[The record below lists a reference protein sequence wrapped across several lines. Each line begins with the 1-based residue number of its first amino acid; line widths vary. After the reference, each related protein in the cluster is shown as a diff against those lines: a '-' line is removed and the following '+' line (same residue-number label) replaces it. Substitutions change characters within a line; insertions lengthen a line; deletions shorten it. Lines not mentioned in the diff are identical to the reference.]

1 MITIFI
7 KRDLN
12 VSSDKLWN
20 LLSDFGHSL
29 SPNINI
35 KLETQGKPESN
46 GIGSIRIVTIGKRQ
60 FRERLENK
68 NPRCNL
74 SYSLLSGAPV
84 NNYMG
89 NIDIEPI
96 GTNTLIKWNV
106 QFRPKVLGSGW
117 IVKWFVKKTINYII
131 SEIETEYKNHKNY

>member
-1 MITIFI
+1 MITFSI
-7 KRDLN
+7 KREIN
-12 VSSDKLWN
+12 FSSDTLWD
-20 LLSDFGHSL
+20 LLSDFGYSL

-60 FRERLENK
+60 FRERLENIK
-68 NPRCNL
+68 PQCNI

-84 NNYMG
+84 NNYIG

-96 GTNTLIKWNV
+96 RTNSLITWNV
-106 QFRPKVLGSGW
+106 QFKPKVLGSGW
-117 IVKWFVKKTINYII
+117 IVKWFVKRTINYII
-131 SEIETEYKNHKNY
+131 SEIETEYKN

>member
-1 MITIFI
+1 MITVSI

-12 VSSDKLWN
+12 VTSDKLWN

-46 GIGSIRIVTIGKRQ
+46 GIGSIRIVTIGKMQ
-60 FRERLENK
+60 FLERLENIK
-68 NPRCNL
+68 PKCNI

-84 NNYMG
+84 NKYIG
-89 NIDIEPI
+89 KIDIEPI
-96 GTNTLIKWNV
+96 IRNTFIKWSV
-106 QFRPKVLGSGW
+106 QFTPKLLGSGW
-117 IVKWFVKKTINYII
+117 IVKWFVKRTINYII
-131 SEIETEYKNHKNY
+131 SEIETEYKN

>member
-1 MITIFI
+1 MITFSI
-7 KRDLN
+7 KRELN
-12 VSSDKLWN
+12 VTSDKLWN

-35 KLETQGKPESN
+35 KLETYGKPDSN

-60 FRERLENK
+60 FLERLENIK
-68 NPRCNL
+68 PQGNI

-84 NNYMG
+84 NSYIG

-96 GTNTLIKWNV
+96 RTNTLITWNV

-117 IVKWFVKKTINYII
+117 IVKWFVKRTINYII
-131 SEIETEYKNHKNY
+131 SEIETEYKKSLRG

>member
-1 MITIFI
+1 MITIVI
-7 KRDLN
+7 KRELN
-12 VSSDKLWN
+12 ISSDKLWN

-35 KLETQGKPESN
+35 KLKTQGKPESN

-68 NPRCNL
+68 KPQCNI

-84 NNYMG
+84 NNYIG

-96 GTNTLIKWNV
+96 GTKTLIKWNV
-106 QFRPKVLGSGW
+106 QFRPKVLGIGW

-131 SEIETEYKNHKNY
+131 SEIETEYKNEEIY

>member
-1 MITIFI
+1 MITFSIN
-7 KRDLN
+7 RELN

-20 LLSDFGHSL
+20 VLSDFGHSL

-46 GIGSIRIVTIGKRQ
+46 GIGSIRIVVIGKRQ
-60 FRERLENK
+60 FREKLENIK
-68 NPRCNL
+68 PQYNI

-84 NNYMG
+84 NDYIG
-89 NIDIEPI
+89 NIDIEPFR
-96 GTNTLIKWNV
+96 TNTLIKWNV

-117 IVKWFVKKTINYII
+117 IVKWFVKRTINFII
-131 SEIETEYKNHKNY
+131 SEIETEHKN

>member
-1 MITIFI
+1 MINFYI
-7 KRDLN
+7 KRELN

-20 LLSDFGHSL
+20 LLCDFGYSL
-29 SPNINI
+29 SSNITI
-35 KLETQGKPESN
+35 KLETKGKPESN

-60 FRERLENK
+60 FLERLENIK
-68 NPRCNL
+68 PKCKI

-84 NNYMG
+84 KNYIG

-96 GTNTLIKWNV
+96 RTNTLITWKV

-117 IVKWFVKKTINYII
+117 IVKWFVKRTINYII
-131 SEIETEYKNHKNY
+131 SEIETECNN